1 MKKLSTLMVALMVI
15 AGLVSLGIP
24 QVATVMGG
32 EPEKKAEKAEKAEKP
47 AKKPAVRTKQATG
60 VVAKAAPDS
69 VTIKR
74 KVKGQEQE
82 LTFSVT
88 DKTSVR
94 MGKEKKAAGDI
105 KEGERVTVR
114 YVEED
119 GKMTAR
125 SITISPARPAKKA
138 TKGAAP
144 AEKKEEKK

>member
-1 MKKLSTLMVALMVI
+1 MKKLSIFMVSLMVI
-15 AGLVSLGIP
+15 AGLVGLGIP
-24 QVATVMGG
+24 QLATVMAG
-32 EPEKKAEKAEKAEKP
+32 EPEKKMEEKADKAAKP

-60 VVAKAAPDS
+60 VVAKAAADS
-69 VTIKR
+69 LTIKR

-94 MGKEKKAAGDI
+94 MGKEKKAIGDV

-114 YVEED
+114 YVEDD

-125 SITISPARPAKKA
+125 SVTISPARPAKKA
-138 TKGAAP
+138 MKEGP
-144 AEKKEEKK
+144 PPEKK